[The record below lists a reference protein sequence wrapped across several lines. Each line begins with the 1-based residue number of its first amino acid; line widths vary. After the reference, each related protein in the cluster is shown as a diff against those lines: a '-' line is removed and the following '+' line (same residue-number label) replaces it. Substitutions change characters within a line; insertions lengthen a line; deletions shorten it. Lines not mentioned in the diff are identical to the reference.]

1 MVVYMCTVVLSENIV
16 LAFPWMSL
24 LCCLVAFCS
33 IKALMRICLTPQ
45 PNRCD
50 YTKPI
55 KPVKGW
61 DWGYEL
67 NLSGAKHD
75 WFIELLPQA
84 AARRQSAQDPVLL
97 TDSIRAA
104 LGRLDS
110 VPGVKSNVTT
120 TLIWL
125 WHENVTSLIII
136 TLLCQLHMY
145 ADKACQTPQQV
156 SLYFLHISRCYLQ
169 TLSLSPV
176 WVRNS
181 LHYNW

>member
-16 LAFPWMSL
+16 LAFPWMFL

-33 IKALMRICLTPQ
+33 IKALMRISLTPQ

-84 AARRQSAQDPVLL
+84 AAKRQSAQDPGLL

-104 LGRLDS
+104 L
-110 VPGVKSNVTT
+110 
-120 TLIWL
+120 
-125 WHENVTSLIII
+125 
-136 TLLCQLHMY
+136 
-145 ADKACQTPQQV
+145 KAGFCSRGEIECDNINLTP
-156 SLYFLHISRCYLQ
+156 
-169 TLSLSPV
+169 T
-176 WVRNS
+176 
-181 LHYNW
+181 